1 MNHIPEHFRK
11 NIHPKDEKIQF
22 MENDHSY
29 FVDGEKIKFS
39 VSEIIKIHFPEF
51 DSNHWSRIKAI
62 EELENRGELY
72 TEFDVAFEQKVLLN
86 QWEIKRK
93 DSKGQSSEVKP
104 QRRLSQWSNTS
115 AGVNLLS
122 KKVFGRPNNGAYQT

>member
-72 TEFDVAFEQKVLLN
+72 TESDVAFEQKVLLN

-93 DSKGQSSEVKP
+93 DSSEKGLILHDLIEKFYNKEEIGSTPAEFNFFKEF
-104 QRRLSQWSNTS
+104 
-115 AGVNLLS
+115 GVALY
-122 KKVFGRPNNGAYQT
+122 VV

>member
-51 DSNHWSRIKAI
+51 DSNYWSRIKAI
-62 EELENRGELY
+62 EELENRPEAKNLIGIYSSLEGL
-72 TEFDVAFEQKVLLN
+72 TLEKSISEFSGKNF
-86 QWEIKRK
+86 
-93 DSKGQSSEVKP
+93 
-104 QRRLSQWSNTS
+104 
-115 AGVNLLS
+115 
-122 KKVFGRPNNGAYQT
+122 

>member
-22 MENDHSY
+22 IENDHSY

-62 EELENRGELY
+62 EELEEL
-72 TEFDVAFEQKVLLN
+72 LLKRLS
-86 QWEIKRK
+86 EIKFK
-93 DSKGQSSEVKP
+93 Q
-104 QRRLSQWSNTS
+104 
-115 AGVNLLS
+115 
-122 KKVFGRPNNGAYQT
+122 

>member
-1 MNHIPEHFRK
+1 MNLIPEHFRK

-29 FVDGEKIKFS
+29 FVDGKKIKFS

-72 TEFDVAFEQKVLLN
+72 TESDVCLLYTSPSP
-86 QWEIKRK
+86 R
-93 DSKGQSSEVKP
+93 DRTRSRMPSS
-104 QRRLSQWSNTS
+104 
-115 AGVNLLS
+115 A
-122 KKVFGRPNNGAYQT
+122 